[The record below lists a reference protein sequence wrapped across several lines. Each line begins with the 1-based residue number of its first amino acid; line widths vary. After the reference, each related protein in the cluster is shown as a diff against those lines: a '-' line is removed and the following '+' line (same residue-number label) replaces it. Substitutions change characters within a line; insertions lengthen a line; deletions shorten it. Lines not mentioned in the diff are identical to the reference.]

1 MFGAHH
7 AAQATAAAPTA
18 AAAASARASGLAMG
32 CAAPVES
39 VLKMAT
45 ELAEAREEREA
56 ATALASYIRPDDAAA
71 GIGVGLNVGVKSSR
85 SARASRA
92 GHAQMITPA
101 AV

>member
-1 MFGAHH
+1 M
-7 AAQATAAAPTA
+7 PTPG
-18 AAAASARASGLAMG
+18 ASGGPGSDRLLSPRRTLLSLAVG
-32 CAAPVES
+32 LAAPVES